1 MSLLTVKDI
10 IKGQQACF
18 LQDKDNCD
26 YCKGCPFRDI
36 EEASNCQKLLAQ
48 ATIDKLN
55 ELVELVDDK
64 VNHHYYDTLEQYQED
79 NIRLTEKLNSIYE
92 ILTKSQL

>member
-1 MSLLTVKDI
+1 MTVKDI
-10 IKGQQACF
+10 VKGQQACF

-36 EEASNCQKLLAQ
+36 EEVSNCQKLLAQ

-64 VNHHYYDTLEQYQED
+64 VNHHYYDTLEQYQQINNELQD
-79 NIRLTEKLNSIYE
+79 KLDQIESIITNNYNVD
-92 ILTKSQL
+92 

>member
-1 MSLLTVKDI
+1 MTIRDI

-36 EEASNCQKLLAQ
+36 EEADNCQKLLAQ

-55 ELVELVDDK
+55 ELVELVDDT
-64 VNHHYYDTLEQYQED
+64 VNHHYYETLEFLQQD
-79 NIRLTEKLNSIYE
+79 NISLREKIDKAVELLNVD
-92 ILTKSQL
+92 